1 MKSLTKINSSVFKIN
16 FDITKFFGNL
26 FIVFSLLP
34 WVNFGLNNMD
44 SQPWSFVFGI
54 FFLLSLK
61 KLTFPDYSINI
72 LVLVFVGLVFT
83 FLRTNSLEIFFSL
96 RAIVN
101 YFSLALFYILFY
113 NYFIKYHFPFKFFMD
128 WFWTFRI
135 SLS

>member
-26 FIVFSLLP
+26 FIIFSLLP

-61 KLTFPDYSINI
+61 KVTFPDYSINI

-83 FLRTNSLEIFFSL
+83 FLRTNSLEIFFSSFDPSIL
-96 RAIVN
+96 RPTIIFEDLYKERN
-101 YFSLALFYILFY
+101 DKALILF
-113 NYFIKYHFPFKFFMD
+113 F
-128 WFWTFRI
+128 
-135 SLS
+135 SE